1 LNVSP
6 GADPNRVADDTTV
19 AVWLT
24 RMVDKPGEITAHYC
38 IPSPS
43 TVNPETP
50 DVTFLQVFALA
61 RLTFLNRDLFTSII
75 NDSLVLI
82 DGFSGKDTPSVQLRT
97 PLTYR

>member
-1 LNVSP
+1 M
-6 GADPNRVADDTTV
+6 ADNATV

-50 DVTFLQVFALA
+50 DVTFRQVFALA

-75 NDSLVLI
+75 NNSLVLI
-82 DGFSGKDTPSVQLRT
+82 DGLGGKDTPAVQL
-97 PLTYR
+97 

>member
-1 LNVSP
+1 M
-6 GADPNRVADDTTV
+6 ADDTTV

-24 RMVDKPGEITAHYC
+24 RMVDKPGEITGHYR
-38 IPSPS
+38 IPSPP

-50 DVTFLQVFALA
+50 DVTFFQVFALA

-75 NDSLVLI
+75 NDSLILI
-82 DGFSGKDTPSVQLRT
+82 DGFSCKNTPSVQLRA

>member
-1 LNVSP
+1 M
-6 GADPNRVADDTTV
+6 ADDATV
-19 AVWLT
+19 AVRLT

-50 DVTFLQVFALA
+50 DVTFRQVFALA

-75 NDSLVLI
+75 NNSLVLI
-82 DGFSGKDTPSVQLRT
+82 DGLGGKDTPAVQL
-97 PLTYR
+97 

>member
-1 LNVSP
+1 M
-6 GADPNRVADDTTV
+6 ADDTTV

-24 RMVDKPGEITAHYC
+24 RMVDKPGEITAHYR
-38 IPSPS
+38 IPSPP

-61 RLTFLNRDLFTSII
+61 RRTFLNRDLFTSII